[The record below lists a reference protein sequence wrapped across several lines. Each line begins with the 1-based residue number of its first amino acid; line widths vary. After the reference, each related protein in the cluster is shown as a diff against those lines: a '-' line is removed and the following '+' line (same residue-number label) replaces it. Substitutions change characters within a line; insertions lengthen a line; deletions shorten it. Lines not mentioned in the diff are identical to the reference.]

1 MDIYL
6 LDAISG
12 KKVKR
17 LIKGNRSI
25 DFEELKFLQPGINW
39 SPDSKKIVIAAKA
52 GSSDAL
58 YLIDVKSGKQ
68 EKIPFEL
75 DGVFTAAWSPDGNK
89 LAFVGNEGGASDIYS
104 YDLVSKELNNL
115 TNDVF
120 SDTEPSWSPD
130 GSKIVFASDRGK
142 NVDNQSIAVNE
153 MISHNYSQKNIYTIN
168 LDSKKI
174 VQITDT
180 EYNENYPIFSNTKNM
195 LLYTADYQGT
205 WNLFHHDLDSGE
217 SKVVTNLLTG
227 LFQLSLTKDDGSLVF
242 SGYSGLGWD
251 VYRLNNPLNLD
262 EVSVKPTNYI
272 ANRKKNDEEELADL
286 RKHKRKGT
294 QAMTTDYSSYI
305 FAYEYEQYNDKD
317 FAQDPITLKPDSAF
331 IGNDGEYI
339 PQVYK
344 TKFSLDIAQ
353 GSYGYNNVFGHQG
366 VLVF

>member
-1 MDIYL
+1 M
-6 LDAISG
+6 
-12 KKVKR
+12 
-17 LIKGNRSI
+17 
-25 DFEELKFLQPGINW
+25 
-39 SPDSKKIVIAAKA
+39 
-52 GSSDAL
+52 
-58 YLIDVKSGKQ
+58 
-68 EKIPFEL
+68 
-75 DGVFTAAWSPDGNK
+75 
-89 LAFVGNEGGASDIYS
+89 
-104 YDLVSKELNNL
+104 
-115 TNDVF
+115 
-120 SDTEPSWSPD
+120 
-130 GSKIVFASDRGK
+130 
-142 NVDNQSIAVNE
+142 
-153 MISHNYSQKNIYTIN
+153 
-168 LDSKKI
+168 
-174 VQITDT
+174 
-180 EYNENYPIFSNTKNM
+180 
-195 LLYTADYQGT
+195 
-205 WNLFHHDLDSGE
+205 
-217 SKVVTNLLTG
+217 
-227 LFQLSLTKDDGSLVF
+227 VF

-366 VLVF
+366 LLVFILVI